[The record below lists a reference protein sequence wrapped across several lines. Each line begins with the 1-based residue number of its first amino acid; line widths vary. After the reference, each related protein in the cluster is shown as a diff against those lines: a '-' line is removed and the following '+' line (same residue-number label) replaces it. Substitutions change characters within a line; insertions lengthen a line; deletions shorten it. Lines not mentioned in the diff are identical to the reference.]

1 MGKFNAAVRGKV
13 LRRPGTQVVAITWSP
28 DEHDVCIAYADG
40 FIIRG
45 GFAGV
50 CRTYPIYIPTD
61 ALQCH
66 LQISALL

>member
-1 MGKFNAAVRGKV
+1 M

-28 DEHDVCIAYADG
+28 NGHDVCIAYADG

-50 CRTYPIYIPTD
+50 CRNY
-61 ALQCH
+61 CH
-66 LQISALL
+66 DVLIDGMQ